1 MVVKTTPVTG
11 TGLVPEGASGLEKPI
26 RISVTG
32 EIEGGTTPADT
43 DGLPAAGRTFGLGP
57 AVVVDEDSSKDI
69 DPDSLEAIRE
79 RMKEK
84 IGTIEPYH
92 LKFSPDYIGNG
103 MGLFF
108 STGIGFGLMN
118 QVAFSDLLGD
128 HHFFLQF
135 SLYGSLEDSDIMFS
149 YYYLKR
155 RLDYSFGIFQF
166 KNYLNSR
173 VTSVGEIFTDYR
185 YFTERN
191 YGVFADVSYPFS
203 MFTRVDLDLQAF
215 ISEREFYSS
224 QSVIGTPEE
233 DLFLEDQA
241 SQRRLFQ
248 PTLSFVHDTAYY
260 GYFGPVIGTR
270 WMLSASRAVSF
281 SSQDISRTTVLFDFR
296 KYFPLWYRNYLAVRG
311 VTSVSTG
318 PDRRFYFLGG
328 PMTLRGYDY
337 LQFQGP
343 RMALF
348 NVEYRYPLVDA
359 LIFGWPGRWG
369 LTNIGG
375 TVFFDTGSV
384 WGEPIFIEP
393 LDPRIGAREI
403 NGLKFYSDFGFGF
416 FMRFGYL
423 VLDFQFGWPTDFNYT
438 GRSVFHFYI
447 GPQF

>member
-1 MVVKTTPVTG
+1 
-11 TGLVPEGASGLEKPI
+11 
-26 RISVTG
+26 
-32 EIEGGTTPADT
+32 
-43 DGLPAAGRTFGLGP
+43 
-57 AVVVDEDSSKDI
+57 
-69 DPDSLEAIRE
+69 
-79 RMKEK
+79 
-84 IGTIEPYH
+84 
-92 LKFSPDYIGNG
+92 
-103 MGLFF
+103 
-108 STGIGFGLMN
+108 
-118 QVAFSDLLGD
+118 
-128 HHFFLQF
+128 
-135 SLYGSLEDSDIMFS
+135 
-149 YYYLKR
+149 
-155 RLDYSFGIFQF
+155 
-166 KNYLNSR
+166 
-173 VTSVGEIFTDYR
+173 
-185 YFTERN
+185 
-191 YGVFADVSYPFS
+191 